1 MLYFA
6 LCIRKRITGNV
17 HDYITLYAVKSYQLL
32 ETILEKNEI
41 SIQPMSTSYEG
52 NNDKIYIGGPA
63 ANVEVN
69 SLLTRFKEF
78 KYYTESHQESTYDK
92 NEINQHFIV
101 YDDNKKGFMFK
112 DRFFKIDKKT
122 NDVGI
127 FIRIPKN
134 EKKGINYTSHIIFAA
149 WDVGTYNAVEF
160 FVNNY
165 KIISKKFKN
174 RPYCFVVPI
183 SRIDNSTRLLTEND
197 IEDVSKEFFKGT
209 DILNY

>member
-1 MLYFA
+1 
-6 LCIRKRITGNV
+6 
-17 HDYITLYAVKSYQLL
+17 
-32 ETILEKNEI
+32 
-41 SIQPMSTSYEG
+41 MSTSYEG

-122 NDVGI
+122 NDVG
-127 FIRIPKN
+127 FLLEFLKM
-134 EKKGINYTSHIIFAA
+134 KKRNKLYFTYHFCCVGCRHIQ
-149 WDVGTYNAVEF
+149 
-160 FVNNY
+160 
-165 KIISKKFKN
+165 
-174 RPYCFVVPI
+174 CC
-183 SRIDNSTRLLTEND
+183 
-197 IEDVSKEFFKGT
+197 
-209 DILNY
+209 